1 MFNKI
6 KNNFLTG
13 LVVIFPITLTIMI
26 LVFLVNKI
34 NENILNPMIKMLGF
48 QFYNPYWVYAAKGAG
63 FLIILLLIFL
73 IGLATRMIL
82 LRNFFGFWEKL
93 LSKVPMIGKIY
104 VTIKEI
110 SRAFL
115 GQGRQVFEEVVLV
128 EYPRKGIYSLG
139 FVTTQVCEEIR
150 EKTKSDT
157 LYVFLPTTPNPTN
170 GFFLIVPREEVLPL
184 EMSVADGF
192 KLVVSG
198 GAFSPPF
205 RKTENIKQKTEDRK
219 QKTDFSDF

>member
-13 LVVIFPITLTIMI
+13 LVIILPIVLTVVIFI
-26 LVFLVNKI
+26 FLANKI
-34 NENILNPMIKMLGF
+34 NERVLNPVLAVFGLHFHNI
-48 QFYNPYWVYAAKGAG
+48 YWIYIAKGAS
-63 FLIILLLIFL
+63 FLIIVLIISL
-73 IGLATRMIL
+73 IGLATRLIL
-82 LRNFFGFWEKL
+82 LRRFFGFWERL
-93 LSKVPMIGKIY
+93 LLHVPMIGKIY

-115 GQGRQVFEEVVLV
+115 GQGRQFFEKVVLV

-139 FVTTQVCEEIR
+139 FVTAQACQEIQ
-150 EKTKSDT
+150 EKTNSEAVN
-157 LYVFLPTTPNPTN
+157 VFLPTTPNPTN
-170 GFFLIVPREEVLPL
+170 GFFLVIPKEEVMPL

-198 GAFSPPF
+198 GTFSPQP
-205 RKTENIKQKTEDRK
+205 K
-219 QKTDFSDF
+219 